1 MRKKVRYRIS
11 EYVFNQL
18 LDLDYPAMV
27 KAYVAFAITEEGLSD
42 AVWERWGREKRKE
55 EYLVVPVSRTLKEN
69 EKDREIPEKI
79 LRHIKIYLSGIW
91 KRF

>member
-42 AVWERWGREKRKE
+42 AVRER
-55 EYLVVPVSRTLKEN
+55 
-69 EKDREIPEKI
+69 
-79 LRHIKIYLSGIW
+79 
-91 KRF
+91 